1 MNKGKKTFFGSGASD
16 IFFTGKTYTKPMNNF
31 KKVKEYTAI
40 FDNNI
45 VTHRNFHK
53 KKLNNETS
61 TFEVENTKENKRMN
75 KSIDCVTLKK
85 TLNKNGINTF
95 NIKTNDSSVISP
107 LYDKEKM
114 TFNTVYINTKSPEFE
129 KVKKELLDK
138 GLVLK
143 EKKEFHG
150 YKRNDILPAKTTYK
164 DTNVYERKM
173 PKSKSEINIIE
184 AKHRYIITKNGF
196 SDTNYKNITKDN
208 TCYQTKRK

>member
-107 LYDKEKM
+107 LYDKE
-114 TFNTVYINTKSPEFE
+114 
-129 KVKKELLDK
+129 
-138 GLVLK
+138 
-143 EKKEFHG
+143 
-150 YKRNDILPAKTTYK
+150 
-164 DTNVYERKM
+164 
-173 PKSKSEINIIE
+173 
-184 AKHRYIITKNGF
+184 
-196 SDTNYKNITKDN
+196 
-208 TCYQTKRK
+208 